1 MTFGPLVTPEWLR
14 DHLDDPDVRV
24 VDFRWYLLGGKGRE
38 AYERGHI
45 PGAVFVDLEAV
56 TGKEG
61 GGRHPLPT
69 GEQFEVEM
77 RKAGVMSDSKVVV
90 YDDSGGAVASRLWF
104 LLRWFWHQSQAV
116 LDGGIGA
123 WGQPLTADP
132 PVVRRVNFRSREPDR
147 SRILDFEDV
156 RELTGVPLLDAR
168 AGERYR
174 GEKEPID
181 PKAGHIP
188 GALSAP
194 WSENLG
200 PDGRFKTPEELR
212 ERFAALG
219 ADGENG
225 AVVYCGSGVNATHD
239 LLAMEVAGLKKGR
252 LYAGS
257 WSDWSSRD
265 APIATGKEPGKDRE
279 RELTIRP

>member
-14 DHLDDPDVRV
+14 EHLDDPDVRV
-24 VDFRWYLLGGKGRE
+24 IDFRWHLLGEKGRE
-38 AYERGHI
+38 SYDRGHI
-45 PGAVFVDLEAV
+45 PGAVFVDLEQV

-69 GEQFEVEM
+69 RAQFEVEM
-77 RKAGVMSDSKVVV
+77 RKAGVMKDSRVVI
-90 YDDSGGAVASRLWF
+90 YDDAGGSVASRLWF
-104 LLRWFWHQSQAV
+104 LLRWFGHQSQAV

-123 WGQPLTADP
+123 WAAPLTTDVP
-132 PVVRRVNFRSREPDR
+132 TVVAGDLSSREPDR
-147 SRILDFEDV
+147 SQILDFEDV
-156 RELTGVPLLDAR
+156 RKLTGVPLLDAR

-174 GEKEPID
+174 GEKEPVD

-194 WSENLG
+194 WNDNLG
-200 PDGRFKTPEELR
+200 PDGRFKSHEQLR
-212 ERFAALG
+212 ERFAELG
-219 ADGENG
+219 ADGEAG

-239 LLAMEVAGLKKGR
+239 LLAMEVAGLHRGR

-257 WSDWSSRD
+257 WSDWSNRD
-265 APIATGKEPGKDRE
+265 LPIATGKNP
-279 RELTIRP
+279 

>member
-1 MTFGPLVTPEWLR
+1 MGAFGPTVSPEWL
-14 DHLDDPDVRV
+14 HEHIDDPDTRV
-24 VDFRWYLLGGKGRE
+24 IDFRWYLMGGKGRD

-56 TGKEG
+56 TGQKG

-69 GEQFEVEM
+69 AEQFEKEM
-77 RKAGVMSDSKVVV
+77 QRAGVSKGTKVVA
-90 YDDSGGAVASRLWF
+90 YDDVGGSVASRLWF
-104 LLRWFWHQSQAV
+104 LLRLFGHKSQAV

-123 WGQPLTADP
+123 WGAPLEIKEPQVGPGD
-132 PVVRRVNFRSREPDR
+132 FRSSEPDR
-147 SRILDFEDV
+147 SRILDYEAV
-156 RELTGVPLLDAR
+156 RGLTRVPLIDAR

-194 WSENLG
+194 WADNLG
-200 PDGRFKTPEELR
+200 PDGRFKSPEELR
-212 ERFAALG
+212 KRFAELG
-219 ADGENG
+219 ISEDKG
-225 AVVYCGSGVNATHD
+225 AVAYCGSGVNATHD
-239 LLAMEVAGLKKGR
+239 LLAMELAGIKNGR

-257 WSDWSSRD
+257 WSDWSSRG
-265 APIATGKEPGKDRE
+265 AQVATGKDPG
-279 RELTIRP
+279 

>member
-14 DHLDDPDVRV
+14 EHIDDPDVRV
-24 VDFRWYLLGGKGRE
+24 IDFRWYLLGGKGRE

-56 TGKEG
+56 TGKYG

-69 GEQFEVEM
+69 SGQFEVEM
-77 RKAGVMSDSKVVV
+77 RKAGVMSASKVVV
-90 YDDSGGAVASRLWF
+90 YDDAGGSVASRLWF
-104 LLRWFWHQSQAV
+104 LLRWFGHESQAV

-123 WGQPLTADP
+123 WGEPLTADLP
-132 PVVRRVNFRSREPDR
+132 LVRPGNFRSREPDR

-156 RELTGVPLLDAR
+156 RKLTGVPLLDAR

-200 PDGRFKTPEELR
+200 PNGKFKSPEDLR
-212 ERFAALG
+212 RRFAELG
-219 ADGENG
+219 IDRDQG
-225 AVVYCGSGVNATHD
+225 AVAYCGSGVNATHD
-239 LLAMEVAGLKKGR
+239 LLAMELA
-252 LYAGS
+252 
-257 WSDWSSRD
+257 
-265 APIATGKEPGKDRE
+265 
-279 RELTIRP
+279 

>member
-1 MTFGPLVTPEWLR
+1 MTFGPIVSAEWLR
-14 DHLDDPDVRV
+14 EHLEDPNLRI
-24 VDFRWYLLGGKGRE
+24 VDFRWYLLGGKGRD
-38 AYERGHI
+38 AYGRGHI

-56 TGKEG
+56 TGREG

-69 GEQFEVEM
+69 GEQFEEEM
-77 RKAGVMSDSKVVV
+77 EKAGISAATRVVA
-90 YDDSGGAVASRLWF
+90 YDDAGGSVASRLWF
-104 LLRWFWHQSQAV
+104 LLRWFGHEAQAV

-123 WGQPLTADP
+123 WGKLLTTEVPTLA
-132 PVVRRVNFRSREPDR
+132 RGSFRSSEPDR

-174 GEKEPID
+174 GEKEPVD

-194 WSENLG
+194 WAENLG
-200 PDGRFKTPEELR
+200 PDGKFKSPEELR

-219 ADGENG
+219 AAGDEG

-239 LLAMEVAGLKKGR
+239 LLAMELAGLKTGR

-257 WSDWSSRD
+257 WSDWSARE
-265 APIATGKEPGKDRE
+265 APIATGPN
-279 RELTIRP
+279 P

>member
-1 MTFGPLVTPEWLR
+1 MTPLGPLATPEWLR
-14 DHLDDPDVRV
+14 DHLDDPDMRV
-24 VDFRWYLLGGKGRE
+24 VDFRWYLLGGEGRN

-56 TGKEG
+56 TGREG

-69 GEQFEVEM
+69 GAQFEEEM
-77 RKAGVMSDSKVVV
+77 RKAGVSSGTKVIA
-90 YDDSGGAVASRLWF
+90 YDDAGGSVASRLWF
-104 LLRWFWHQSQAV
+104 LLRWFGHDSQAV

-123 WGQPLTADP
+123 WGEPLATDVP
-132 PVVRRVNFRSREPDR
+132 IVVRGGFRSREPDR
-147 SRILDFEDV
+147 SRILDFDAV
-156 RELTGVPLLDAR
+156 RDLTGVPLIDAR

-174 GEKEPID
+174 GEKEPVD

-194 WSENLG
+194 WAENLG
-200 PDGRFKTPEELR
+200 PDGRFKSPEQLR
-212 ERFAALG
+212 ERFAQLG

-239 LLAMEVAGLKKGR
+239 LLAMELAGLKNGR
-252 LYAGS
+252 LYGGS
-257 WSDWSSRD
+257 WSDWSARD
-265 APIATGKEPGKDRE
+265 APIATGPN
-279 RELTIRP
+279 P

>member
-1 MTFGPLVTPEWLR
+1 MAFGPVVSPEWLR
-14 DHLDDPDVRV
+14 EHLHDPVLRII
-24 VDFRWYLLGGKGRE
+24 DFRWYLVGGKGRD

-61 GGRHPLPT
+61 GGRHPLPARA
-69 GEQFEVEM
+69 QFEQEM
-77 RKAGVMSDSKVVV
+77 QKAGLSADTTVVV
-90 YDDSGGAVASRLWF
+90 YDDVGGSVASRLWF
-104 LLRWFWHQSQAV
+104 LLRWFGHESQAV

-123 WGQPLTADP
+123 WGMPLETEIRKVA
-132 PVVRRVNFRSREPDR
+132 RGTFRSRKPDR
-147 SRILDFEDV
+147 SKILDYDDV
-156 RELTGVPLLDAR
+156 RKLTGVPLLDAR

-174 GEKEPID
+174 GEKEPVD

-194 WSENLG
+194 WAENLG
-200 PDGRFKTPEELR
+200 PDGRFKSPEELR
-212 ERFAALG
+212 ERFAELG
-219 ADGENG
+219 AAGEEG

-239 LLAMEVAGLKKGR
+239 LLAMEVAGLKIGR

-257 WSDWSSRD
+257 WSDWSGRD
-265 APIATGKEPGKDRE
+265 APIATGKDPG
-279 RELTIRP
+279 

>member
-1 MTFGPLVTPEWLR
+1 MTGFGPLVTAEWLR
-14 DHLDDPDVRV
+14 QHIADPDLRI
-24 VDFRWYLLGGKGRE
+24 VDFRWYLLGGKGME

-69 GEQFEVEM
+69 RVQFEEEM
-77 RKAGVMSDSKVVV
+77 RKAGISDETKVVA
-90 YDDSGGAVASRLWF
+90 YDDAGGSVASRLWF
-104 LLRWFWHQSQAV
+104 LLRWFGHAAQAV
-116 LDGGIGA
+116 LDGGIVT
-123 WGQPLTADP
+123 WGEPLTTEVPA
-132 PVVRRVNFRSREPDR
+132 VARGGFTAGEPDR
-147 SRILDFEDV
+147 SRILDFDDV

-174 GEKEPID
+174 GEKEPVD

-200 PDGRFKTPEELR
+200 PDGKFKTPDELR
-212 ERFAALG
+212 KRFAKLG
-219 ADGENG
+219 ADGDKG

-257 WSDWSSRD
+257 WSDWSNRD
-265 APIATGKEPGKDRE
+265 APIATGKNP
-279 RELTIRP
+279 